1 MSCRTVLPVVVVIA
15 SLLAV
20 PAASAEDGT
29 VEEAPGGWK
38 FRAEGSYVRTTG
50 NTDTQT
56 LGAVV
61 DASRE
66 VEGDVNR
73 YYAKGKALFAESDGD
88 QTANRWFAEGRYE
101 RGFTERFF
109 GFLTASYLKD
119 KFSGYEYRFNA
130 GPGLGYE
137 LVKTERHRLKGLLG
151 VLWSHDEFEQGG
163 SDSYAMGKATLD
175 YAWQIRENLK
185 FKQLVDYQASLQD
198 SDVFFLKSETA
209 LEVKI
214 NTFLSLGVGYIVSYQ
229 NEPPADADETDT
241 AFLTSLIVD
250 F

>member
-1 MSCRTVLPVVVVIA
+1 MIRRAALPVVAVAA

-20 PAASAEDGT
+20 PAAAAEGSP
-29 VEEAPGGWK
+29 EKASKGWK

-56 LGAVV
+56 MGAVV

-66 VEGDVNR
+66 VEGDANR
-73 YYAKGKALFAESDGD
+73 YYAKGKALFAENDGD

-119 KFSGYEYRFNA
+119 KFSGYEYRFNV
-130 GPGLGYE
+130 GPGVGYE

-151 VLWSHDEFEQGG
+151 VLWSHDEFEEG

-185 FKQLVDYQASLQD
+185 FKQLLDYQASFRD
-198 SDVFFLKSETA
+198 ADVFFVKSETA

-214 NTFLSLGVGYIVSYQ
+214 NALLSLGVGYIVSYQ
-229 NEPPADADETDT
+229 NGRRQTPTRPTRP
-241 AFLTSLIVD
+241 S
-250 F
+250 

>member
-1 MSCRTVLPVVVVIA
+1 MIRRIVLPAAAVVA
-15 SLLAV
+15 SLLTV
-20 PAASAEDGT
+20 PAGAAEGT
-29 VEEAPGGWK
+29 AAEAPKGWK

-56 LGAVV
+56 LGAVL

-66 VEGDVNR
+66 VEGDANR
-73 YYAKGKALFAESDGD
+73 YYAKGKALFAENDGD

-130 GPGLGYE
+130 GPGLGYD

-151 VLWSHDEFEQGG
+151 VLWSHDEFEEGG

-185 FKQLVDYQASLQD
+185 FKQLLDYQASFQD

-214 NTFLSLGVGYIVSYQ
+214 NTLLSLGVGYIVNYQ